1 MKKFIQKSICVILVF
16 ALMNLQGFANVGVFS
31 EIDFSM
37 NDSEIVDF
45 NEDAFY
51 EEFSELSSLEEFLET
66 NETSYSELVAI
77 ESSLIASVAPEP
89 LLPFSDDVDS
99 EGPALGIPS
108 FLWGCVLGWVGLLI
122 VYLVT
127 ENTDET
133 KKALWGCIASSVIG
147 VVIYVVIIAA
157 AATTT
162 STSSGYYY

>member
-1 MKKFIQKSICVILVF
+1 MKKFIQKSISVVLVF

-37 NDSEIVDF
+37 NDSEFADF

-51 EEFSELSSLEEFLET
+51 EEFSELSSLEEFLVT
-66 NETSYSELVAI
+66 NETSYSELEAV

-89 LLPFSDDVDS
+89 MLPFSDDVDS
-99 EGPALGIPS
+99 DGPALGIPS

-122 VYLVT
+122 VYLIT

-133 KKALWGCIASSVIG
+133 KKALWGCIASSVVGI
-147 VVIYVVIIAA
+147 VIYVVILAGAGAA
-157 AATTT
+157 A
-162 STSSGYYY
+162 SSSSGYYY